1 MCCLNKK
8 RFFCTWFRA
17 NKGAGMQWI
26 DDIDT
31 VIMRVAAI
39 EKMQRWNEERLCL
52 KQFGGSIATT
62 AISLSFVRYIHRK

>member
-1 MCCLNKK
+1 
-8 RFFCTWFRA
+8 
-17 NKGAGMQWI
+17 MQWI